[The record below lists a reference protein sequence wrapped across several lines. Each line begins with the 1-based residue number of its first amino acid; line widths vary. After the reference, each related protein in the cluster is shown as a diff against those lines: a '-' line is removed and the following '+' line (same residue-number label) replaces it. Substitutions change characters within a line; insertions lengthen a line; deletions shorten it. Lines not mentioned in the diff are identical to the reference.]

1 MAKKSRSVLK
11 RIRQNEKRRLRNKH
25 WKSMIKTF
33 SKKVIEFVKQGDS
46 EKAAE
51 ALRQAVKVIYKAKS
65 KGVIHRNT
73 AARKVSKLS
82 KLVASLQQ
90 GRA

>member
-1 MAKKSRSVLK
+1 MLK
-11 RIRQNEKRRLRNKH
+11 RIRQNEKRRLRNRH

-33 SKKVIEFVKQGDS
+33 SKKVIEFVKQGDG
-46 EKAAE
+46 ERAAE

-65 KGVIHRNT
+65 KGIIHRNT

-90 GRA
+90 ERA